1 MVRMGAKK
9 SRQKREHIK
18 TGEARVFLHSGKKS
32 KRLHIG
38 IILTK
43 AQEER
48 LYALLCKRFGK

>member
-1 MVRMGAKK
+1 VGAKK

-18 TGEARVFLHSGKKS
+18 TGKARVFLHSGKKS

-48 LYALLCKRFGK
+48 LYALLSKRFGK